1 MHRSAVAAGGAL
13 GALARHGVGV
23 LAVTFGGGA
32 FPWSTLA
39 VNVSG
44 AWTLGLLMSLL
55 PATSIRPDIRVG
67 LTIGFCGGF
76 TTFSTLAHETVTLAR
91 AGDLPSAIG
100 YITISLVLGVAGMVG
115 GIATGTA
122 LSRRRRSAASH
133 PLSSIAP
140 AAREAEDGQ

>member
-1 MHRSAVAAGGAL
+1 VAL
-13 GALARHGVGV
+13 WER
-23 LAVTFGGGA
+23 
-32 FPWSTLA
+32 
-39 VNVSG
+39 
-44 AWTLGLLMSLL
+44 L
-55 PATSIRPDIRVG
+55 PATVWAIRVG

-76 TTFSTLAHETVTLAR
+76 TTFSTVAHETVALAR

-115 GIATGTA
+115 GLATGTA

>member
-44 AWTLGLLMSLL
+44 AWALGLLMSLL
-55 PATSIRPDIRVG
+55 PATSIRPAVRVG
-67 LTIGFCGGF
+67 LTIGFCGGY
-76 TTFSTLAHETVTLAR
+76 TTFSTFAHETVTLAR
-91 AGDLPSAIG
+91 AGNLPSAIG
-100 YITISLVLGVAGMVG
+100 YVGVSLVLGVAGMVG
-115 GIATGTA
+115 GMATGAA
-122 LSRRRRSAASH
+122 LSRRRRSAVSH
-133 PLSSIAP
+133 SLSPTAP
-140 AAREAEDGQ
+140 AGREAEDGQ